1 MRIITAILFTLIAP
15 IALASGGGGGMSA
28 PMSQPE
34 SKSPAQ
40 LAVDSYNRGIRNR
53 DKAWKYQAQAAKSD
67 NPKKI
72 AKFEKKA
79 LKQFANAAKRF
90 RAAIKHN
97 SNLYQAHSSL
107 GYALRKTG
115 DYTASLAA
123 YDRAIAM
130 NPRYG
135 EAIEYRGETYLA
147 LGELDKTREA
157 YLQLV
162 KIDPKLAGELMTAIQ
177 HWLDSSPETV
187 TGDKLQSFKAWASDR
202 LALAEYLPSSSSA
215 DHWRQP

>member
-1 MRIITAILFTLIAP
+1 
-15 IALASGGGGGMSA
+15 MSA
-28 PMSQPE
+28 PMPQPE

-79 LKQFANAAKRF
+79 LKQFKNAAKRF

-123 YDRAIAM
+123 YDRAIAI
-130 NPRYG
+130 NPRYA